1 MKNQSTLWRRNT
13 NSFPVVE
20 QPTKGTFCT
29 KNTTVSWTKMPMKQQ
44 WGDVFFSPR
53 QCLPQGLIYPLSPIF
68 LSGKRELKQRRRWRQ
83 RERQKRNRLGWQNNN
98 SARASRLFLNIS
110 LPSLHDY
117 DVNLPNFTFWQGRE
131 HKATTFFFFSWTS
144 IQSLRIQLQKKID
157 NIWRIEWDGIS
168 AIKVEAARIHCLKSG
183 VFVAAAAFVA

>member
-83 RERQKRNRLGWQNNN
+83 RERQKRNWFKTTTLHAHHAFFWTFLCRHYTTTTWICLI
-98 SARASRLFLNIS
+98 SRF
-110 LPSLHDY
+110 DK
-117 DVNLPNFTFWQGRE
+117 DVNTRRRLSFSFRE
-131 HKATTFFFFSWTS
+131 R
-144 IQSLRIQLQKKID
+144 QYSLWEFNSRKK
-157 NIWRIEWDGIS
+157 
-168 AIKVEAARIHCLKSG
+168 
-183 VFVAAAAFVA
+183 